1 MLLPTIVLK
10 VSFSLFMITN
20 LKKLFYIIVSVLL
33 FQVKSFGAPD
43 AGSLLK
49 DQQDLQ
55 KLNEIIIKSDQD
67 LQNIINVIIV
77 ATRPILR
84 STIKSLVQRPIQVQ
98 EKGKKNISVRI
109 VATRK

>member
-1 MLLPTIVLK
+1 
-10 VSFSLFMITN
+10 MITN

-55 KLNEIIIKSDQD
+55 KLNENNSSSVEEDRILFKDFSLIS
-67 LQNIINVIIV
+67 LNIYN
-77 ATRPILR
+77 T
-84 STIKSLVQRPIQVQ
+84 
-98 EKGKKNISVRI
+98 
-109 VATRK
+109 

>member
-55 KLNEIIIKSDQD
+55 KLNEIIPHLLIENRILFKDFS
-67 LQNIINVIIV
+67 LISLNIYN
-77 ATRPILR
+77 T
-84 STIKSLVQRPIQVQ
+84 
-98 EKGKKNISVRI
+98 
-109 VATRK
+109 

>member
-1 MLLPTIVLK
+1 
-10 VSFSLFMITN
+10 MITN

-55 KLNEIIIKSDQD
+55 KLNEIIPHLLIENRILFKDFS
-67 LQNIINVIIV
+67 LISLNIYN
-77 ATRPILR
+77 T
-84 STIKSLVQRPIQVQ
+84 
-98 EKGKKNISVRI
+98 
-109 VATRK
+109 

>member
-1 MLLPTIVLK
+1 
-10 VSFSLFMITN
+10 MIIN

-55 KLNEIIIKSDQD
+55 KLNENNSSSVEEDRILFKDFSLIS
-67 LQNIINVIIV
+67 LNIYN
-77 ATRPILR
+77 T
-84 STIKSLVQRPIQVQ
+84 
-98 EKGKKNISVRI
+98 
-109 VATRK
+109 